1 MPISHTVATDDE
13 LPEAEAEVEAGKND
27 KALPS
32 ALTVEA
38 EVETGKNDSAVAED
52 ESSPE
57 EAERDADV
65 GLHADRIVILDGS
78 IDARVT
84 VWLVMTRSMLWSSKT
99 SMSRVWVITVGV

>member
-1 MPISHTVATDDE
+1 M
-13 LPEAEAEVEAGKND
+13 EAGKND